1 MNENLTAS
9 KPAAATRTRSLG
21 YWGGFT
27 AFLFVVLLALFTWVV
42 QRRVAQYESLQQ
54 AGGHHLTATK
64 VCLTDRIG
72 GTSKLL
78 PSISTLAGLLLLLA
92 ALFGFN
98 PTEAPV
104 SAPSGRRAGSHHPLA
119 TVRRLLP
126 HLFCLPPPSLSFAR

>member
-1 MNENLTAS
+1 MNGNLTTT
-9 KPAAATRTRSLG
+9 KPATRTRSLG

-27 AFLFVVLLALFTWVV
+27 VFLFVVVLALFTWVV

-72 GTSKLL
+72 ATSALL
-78 PSISTLAGLLLLLA
+78 PTVPTLAGLLLLLV

-98 PTEAPV
+98 LWDAPV
-104 SAPSGRRAGSHHPLA
+104 PAPSSTRTGSHHPLA